1 MRAALRLFAVAVLL
15 CAAAHA
21 DERILIYRSD
31 ITVQP
36 DSSLLVTETIRVT
49 AEHNQIN
56 HGIYRDFPTDYKDR
70 WGNRY
75 SVHFNVIGAERDGAA
90 EAWHTERLSNGV
102 RVYLGAK
109 STTVPIGP
117 HTYAL
122 TYSATREIGFFSD
135 HDELF
140 WNVTGNGWG
149 FPIDRAEAF
158 VHLPAAV
165 PHDAIKL
172 DGYTGEQGSRE
183 KAFRTFTANGDPV
196 FVTMRRF
203 APHEGL
209 SILVSF
215 PKGFITS
222 PNRQDLISY
231 WIEDNA
237 PAFVGA
243 IGFVITF
250 LYFVVVWVM
259 VGRDPRAGTI
269 MPIYDLPPEY
279 SPAAVR
285 YLKNMGYD
293 DKVFAAAVIDLAV
306 KKKITIR
313 QDTDKKYTIVP
324 VAGADDS
331 LLTKEEAVLRS
342 SFPTETELKSANW
355 QTVSAAVKSV
365 KHELKASLEKI
376 YFFSHGS
383 YMIPGVLL
391 SVLTALLMIGLAAP
405 TGDNSAM
412 GLCLWLSIWTFGV
425 AILVRNAVRSFSQS
439 LSAGISASF
448 FALIFVAAEVFVI
461 GILSRYISIA
471 GVLILIAMAPLN
483 LVFHHLL
490 KAPTLAGR
498 RLLDKIDGFR
508 VFLSATE
515 EDVLNRMNPPER
527 TPALF
532 EKYLPFAVALDCEK
546 AWGAQFARVLAAAG
560 QGSAQYQ
567 PSWYSGSNFSTSN
580 FGGFASSFSS
590 GLSSAISSSSSAP
603 GSASGAS
610 GGSGGGGGGGGGGGW

>member
-1 MRAALRLFAVAVLL
+1 MRAAIRVFAVAVLL
-15 CAAAHA
+15 CAAARA
-21 DERILIYRSD
+21 DERILFYRSD

-36 DSSLLVTETIRVT
+36 DSTLRVTETIRVT
-49 AEHNQIN
+49 AEHSQIT

-75 SVHFNVIGAERDGAA
+75 SVHFEVLGAERDGLT
-90 EAWHTERLSNGV
+90 ELWHTERLSNGV
-102 RVYLGAK
+102 RVYLGDK
-109 STTVPIGP
+109 NTTVTIGT

-122 TYSATREIGFFSD
+122 TYSVTREIGFFSD

-149 FPIDRAEAF
+149 FPIDEAAAW
-158 VHLPAAV
+158 VHLPAAIPRTAV
-165 PHDAIKL
+165 KL
-172 DGYTGEQGSRE
+172 DGYTGFQNSRE
-183 KAFRTFTANGDPV
+183 KAFRTSIAKGDPFFTA
-196 FVTMRRF
+196 TRRLT
-203 APHEGL
+203 PHEGL
-209 SILVSF
+209 SIVVTF
-215 PKGFITS
+215 PKGLITE
-222 PNRQDLISY
+222 PTQHDLILY
-231 WIEDNA
+231 WIQDNA

-243 IGFVITF
+243 IGLVLTF

-269 MPIYDLPPEY
+269 MPIYDLPPEF

-313 QDTDKKYTIVP
+313 QDSDKTYTILP
-324 VAGADDS
+324 VNGADDS

-342 SFPTETELKSANW
+342 SFSGETELKSANW
-355 QTVSAAVKSV
+355 QTVSAAVKAV

-376 YFFSHGS
+376 YFFSHGG
-383 YMIPGVLL
+383 YMIPGVAL
-391 SVLTALLMIGLAAP
+391 SALTAVVMIGLAAP
-405 TGDNSAM
+405 TGDNTAM

-425 AILVRNAVRSFSQS
+425 AMLVRNAIRSFSQGFA
-439 LSAGISASF
+439 AGITASLF
-448 FALIFVAAEVFVI
+448 TLIFLAAEVFVI
-461 GILSRYISIA
+461 GLLSRYVSIA

-560 QGSAQYQ
+560 TGGAQYS
-567 PSWYSGSNFSTSN
+567 PSWYSGSNFSPSN

-603 GSASGAS
+603 GSSSGAS
-610 GGSGGGGGGGGGGGW
+610 GGSGG